1 MRKEPTRAESLLWNE
16 LRKEKLAGFKF
27 RRQHIIQTFIVDFY
41 CPAAKLVIEIDGANH
56 KTQLEYDQVQE
67 VDLRTMG
74 YQILR
79 FTNERVITDLAGVL
93 GEIRQTLSPPHQ

>member
-1 MRKEPTRAESLLWNE
+1 MRKKTTLAESLLWNE
-16 LRKEKLAGFKF
+16 LRKEKLAGLKF
-27 RRQHIIQTFIVDFY
+27 RRQHIIQTIIVDFY
-41 CPAAKLVIEIDGANH
+41 CPAAKLVIEIDGAIH
-56 KTQLEYDQVQE
+56 KTQLENDQVRE

-93 GEIRQTLSPPHQ
+93 GEIRQTLSPPH